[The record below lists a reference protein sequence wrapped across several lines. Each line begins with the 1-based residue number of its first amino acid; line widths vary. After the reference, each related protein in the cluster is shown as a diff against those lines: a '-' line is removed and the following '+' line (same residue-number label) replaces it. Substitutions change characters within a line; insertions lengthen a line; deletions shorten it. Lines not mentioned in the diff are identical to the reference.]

1 MRDTIS
7 SRRARRSARDEVA
20 TGGVLAAPGAR
31 RHPVVNA
38 AIAVGTD
45 VLEIIVAPRLGA
57 PAPRTKAHGVHHAAA
72 ASPVAA
78 GVVLEAFGRFE
89 RLVARIVVLD
99 VAPAP
104 RAERRRV
111 RYHPPAVRALGIRFA
126 LRVAPFEPPAAARA
140 IAPVP
145 LQLGVTAGAAQLGGR
160 HFAAAHRASAS
171 STMR

>member
-57 PAPRTKAHGVHHAAA
+57 PAPRTKPHGVHHAAA
-72 ASPVAA
+72 AAPVAA
-78 GVVLEAFGRFE
+78 RVELESVRRLQ
-89 RLVARIVVLD
+89 RLVARVLVLD
-99 VAPAP
+99 VAAAP
-104 RAERRRV
+104 RAKRRRV
-111 RYHPPAVRALGIRFA
+111 RHHPAAVGTLRTRLA
-126 LRVAPFEPPAAARA
+126 LRVFPLEP
-140 IAPVP
+140 
-145 LQLGVTAGAAQLGGR
+145 
-160 HFAAAHRASAS
+160 
-171 STMR
+171 